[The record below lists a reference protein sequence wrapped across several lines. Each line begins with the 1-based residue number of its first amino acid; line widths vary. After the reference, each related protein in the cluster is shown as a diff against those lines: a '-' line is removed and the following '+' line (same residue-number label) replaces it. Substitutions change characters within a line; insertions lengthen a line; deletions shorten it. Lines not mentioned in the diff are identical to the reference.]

1 MTSRTLLLVLLLV
14 VSAARTHA
22 AIPAPSVGRVE
33 PSGVEP
39 SGVEPSGAEPFGV
52 EPSWVEPSGVEPRR
66 PDEFEASRQRLEKV
80 LIRWRS
86 AETDTEIEYRK
97 GEERR
102 VNEAVTRIRITLE
115 MGEEA
120 SLEREGIL
128 LLDLAAISCHRRL
141 VRART
146 STHSADSKLSRRVFA
161 AMGILLEGR
170 RRGELGAWLGRIVAD
185 RAQPEAR
192 RVQALELVADHR
204 PEEARTAL
212 LLAGRDRQD
221 ALCIQ
226 ILETFSVW
234 SDEASDLLLV
244 RLLGSPYEGAGGF
257 DPWNAFL
264 QRVRHGEG
272 PIGGRAAEE
281 LLPRVSLMILSN
293 DWREASIAI
302 EASGGLVPEVRVPL
316 LLEALSA
323 WTRRE
328 QDGRGSKRILEDVLA
343 ELRRISGRT
352 IGRNPR
358 NWATWWVAVR
368 QGRTELHAS
377 QQPGAMMT
385 EAGFFGLRPMSDQV
399 TFILDISGSMD
410 GSWGTTGRTRYI
422 EAVEQ
427 MMRFLHAAGEAT
439 RFNVILFNSEVVVSS
454 RKLVPATANNLRRV
468 KASLQSRSPGGGTY
482 LRKAVLEAVPRGSS
496 GLVDLKQ
503 LETDTVIILC
513 DGATGSGSSWVD
525 AFLDGIRRTRMRF
538 HCVLMASSGDGTLEA
553 LAGGTGGDF
562 IRVGG

>member
-1 MTSRTLLLVLLLV
+1 MASRTLLLVLPLV
-14 VSAARTHA
+14 LSSAWTHA
-22 AIPAPSVGRVE
+22 AIPGFSGGRGE
-33 PSGVEP
+33 PP
-39 SGVEPSGAEPFGV
+39 GAELP
-52 EPSWVEPSGVEPRR
+52 R
-66 PDEFEASRQRLEKV
+66 PDEVEACRQRLQKV
-80 LIRWRS
+80 LVRWNKIE
-86 AETDTEIEYRK
+86 AHTEIEYRK

-102 VNEAVTRIRITLE
+102 VNEAVARIRLALE
-115 MGEEA
+115 IGEDV

-128 LLDLAAISCHRRL
+128 LLDLASISSHRME

-146 STHSADSKLSRRVFA
+146 SIHSADSKLRRRVIG
-161 AMGILLEGR
+161 AMGDLLEGR
-170 RRGELGAWLGRIVAD
+170 RRGELGAWLGRVVAD
-185 RAQPEAR
+185 RAQPQTR
-192 RVQALELVADHR
+192 RVQALELLADHR
-204 PEEARTAL
+204 PDEARTAL
-212 LLAGRDRQD
+212 LLAGRDSRD
-221 ALCIQ
+221 PLCVQ
-226 ILETFSVW
+226 ILETFSFW

-244 RLLGSPYEGAGGF
+244 RLLGSPYEGAGGY

-272 PIGGRAAEE
+272 PIGERAAAD
-281 LLPRVSLMILSN
+281 LLPRVSLMMLSK
-293 DWREASIAI
+293 DWREASIAV

-328 QDGRGSKRILEDVLA
+328 QDGGGSKRILEDILA
-343 ELRRISGRT
+343 ELRLISGRT

-377 QQPGAMMT
+377 QEPGAKMT

-399 TFILDISGSMD
+399 TFVLDISGSMNA
-410 GSWGTTGRTRYI
+410 SWGTTGRTRYT

-427 MMRFLHAAGEAT
+427 MMRFLQAAGEAT

-454 RKLVPATANNLRRV
+454 RKLVPATANNLRRAR
-468 KASLQSRSPGGGTY
+468 ASLQSRSPGGGTY
-482 LRKAVLEAVPRGSS
+482 LRNAVLEAVPRGSS
-496 GLVDLKQ
+496 GFPDLEQ

-513 DGATGSGSSWVD
+513 DGATVSGSSWVD
-525 AFLDGIRRTRMRF
+525 GFLHDIRSTRMRF